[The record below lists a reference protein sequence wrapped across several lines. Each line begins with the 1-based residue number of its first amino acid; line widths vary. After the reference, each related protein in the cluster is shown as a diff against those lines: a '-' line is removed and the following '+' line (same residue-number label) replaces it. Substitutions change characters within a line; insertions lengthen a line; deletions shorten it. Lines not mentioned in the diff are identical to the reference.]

1 MTILRFYLFL
11 QHMPPINIVWF
22 KRDLRVNDHAALSN
36 ALKNGPILA
45 LYCWEPA
52 MWQADDASLSQ
63 QAFVGECLKSLRTAL
78 KKLGLTLHISSMG
91 IIETLTFLSQKQTI
105 ASIHSHEET
114 GNLISYSIDKS
125 VNQWCKAHQIQWHE
139 YPQSGV
145 IRRLK
150 NRDGWQANW
159 ELHMQANLQI
169 SPNAHHNHPIIQLPK
184 HPVTRALGEDKPQ
197 RQIGG
202 REQALDLL
210 NSFLGHRSKRYR
222 GGISSPIKASE
233 ASSRLSPY
241 IAWGCISIREVVQAC
256 RHTVHK
262 YKAEGL
268 DARHPQILGLRGFES
283 RLHWHCHF
291 MQKLES
297 EPTLENQHMHSAH
310 IGIRDE
316 QYQDIESQERLVA
329 WCNGETGWPLV
340 DACLAMLR
348 QTGWINFRMRAMLMS
363 SASYLLWL
371 HWRET
376 GLHLAREFIDYEP
389 GIHWPQVQMQS
400 GSTGINTLRIYN
412 PIKQA
417 RDQDPRGQFVRQ
429 WIPALR
435 RVPDTWLFEPHR
447 MPINLQVQYGC
458 VLEKDYPLPLVDI
471 QQAMQQAKSKIS
483 LARKNN
489 WQQDET
495 KSVLLKHGSRSRI
508 RNKQMVKKKITKAP
522 DQYSLF

>member
-1 MTILRFYLFL
+1 ML
-11 QHMPPINIVWF
+11 PINIVWF
-22 KRDLRVNDHAALSN
+22 KRDLRIDDHAAISN
-36 ALKNGPILA
+36 ALKRGPILA

-52 MWQADDASLSQ
+52 MWQAEDASLSQ

-78 KKLGLTLHISSMG
+78 KQLGITLHISSMG
-91 IIETLTFLSQKQTI
+91 IIETLTFLLQKQNI
-105 ASIHSHEET
+105 ATIHSHEET
-114 GNLISYSIDKS
+114 GNLISFKIDKS
-125 VNQWCKAHQIQWHE
+125 VKKWCDTHHIQWYE
-139 YPQSGV
+139 YAQNGV

-150 NRDGWQANW
+150 NRDEWHAHW
-159 ELHMQANLQI
+159 ELHMRANQHTLTTI
-169 SPNAHHNHPIIQLPK
+169 NGCHPVIKLPK
-184 HPVTRALGEDKPQ
+184 QPVTKARGEDKPL
-197 RQIGG
+197 RQTGG
-202 REQALDLL
+202 RQHALNLL
-210 NSFLGHRSKRYR
+210 NSFLTHRSSRYR

-241 IAWGCISIREVVQAC
+241 IAWGCISMREVVQAC
-256 RHTVHK
+256 RTTIVNSRT
-262 YKAEGL
+262 EGIETK
-268 DARHPQILGLRGFES
+268 HPLILGLRSFES

-297 EPTLENQHMHSAH
+297 EPTLEHKHMHSAH
-310 IGIRDE
+310 NGIRDE
-316 QYQDIESQERLVA
+316 HYQDIESQRRLIA
-329 WCNGETGWPLV
+329 WCKGETGWPLV

-376 GLHLAREFIDYEP
+376 GLHLAREFVDYEP

-412 PIKQA
+412 PVKQA
-417 RDQDPRGQFVRQ
+417 RDQDPRGQFVRK

-447 MPINLQVQYGC
+447 MPTNLQVQYGC
-458 VLEKDYPLPLVDI
+458 ILEKDYPLPFVNI

-483 LARKNN
+483 LARNN
-489 WQQDET
+489 NHQQDET
-495 KSVLLKHGSRSRI
+495 KSVLLKHGSRTHSRNN
-508 RNKQMVKKKITKAP
+508 NKAKGKVIKSPQQST
-522 DQYSLF
+522 LF